1 MPDISK
7 ISDVE
12 VLSIEEVD
20 GIVKTSI
27 AKVGGLDLVSG
38 PIDTHVF
45 LLAGQSNMVGRAV
58 FDNGAGYPS
67 GTLQYPKNTG
77 ANSGYTDTTTIAAV
91 PQLLHWD
98 PDPADMGLAI
108 DFATNYIASNANT
121 RIVFIPAADG
131 GTGFVSNNWNPGNL
145 QYEHAVDA
153 TNALMA
159 ANTDWIF
166 KGILWHQGERDQNNS
181 NFANQF
187 YLMIQSM
194 REDIT
199 VADQETPFI
208 LGELVPGGNNTT
220 PLNTGV
226 LSDTPTFNYRTAL
239 VSAAGL
245 TAFDGLHFDAAS
257 LRTFG
262 FRYKDRYTKLN
273 NPYPTAEVGAAGHWI
288 FGNSN
293 QLYIDLTGSA
303 TNLSRLGTPASSV
316 AAAYNYKTGDTEIPG
331 PNTVVVGGQSTVQAR
346 GLISGIADTADMTMC
361 MVVKY
366 VADGTSEILNGNLG
380 LPSNTT
386 GGHSWFISP
395 ANDLRF
401 NERGGV
407 GARTVVPAADLV
419 SGAYYFIASSL
430 NASDAYTLICAE
442 QTAPGGLGFTQQGT
456 GSGRQVAATRDM
468 GVGNA
473 HYLSTSFGG
482 TTTVAEMI
490 FFNSVK
496 TSTELYSIADRS
508 RARMAQRGITV
519 R

>member
-12 VLSIEEVD
+12 VLSIQKVD
-20 GIVKTSI
+20 GVVKTSI
-27 AKVGGLDLVSG
+27 AKVGGLDLVTG

-77 ANSGYTDTTTIAAV
+77 ANSGYTDTTTIGAV

-108 DFATNYIASNANT
+108 DFATNYIASNSNT

-131 GTGFVSNNWNPGNL
+131 GTGFTSNNWNPGDP

-159 ANTDWIF
+159 ANPTWIF
-166 KGILWHQGERDQNNS
+166 KGILWHQGERDQANS
-181 NFANQF
+181 SFANQF

-208 LGELVPGGNNTT
+208 LGELLVGGNATT
-220 PLNTGV
+220 ALNTGV
-226 LSDTPTFNYRTAL
+226 LADTPTFNYRTAL
-239 VSAAGL
+239 VSSTGL
-245 TAFDGLHFDAAS
+245 TSFDNLHFDAAS

-273 NPYPTAEVGAAGHWI
+273 NPYPTAEVGATGHWI

-303 TNLSRLGTPASSV
+303 TNLSPLNNSGS
-316 AAAYNYKTGDTEIPG
+316 AYSFKTGDTDIPG
-331 PNTVVVGGQSTVQAR
+331 PNAPGGATVIPR
-346 GLISGIADTADMTMC
+346 GLISGIADTANMTMC

-366 VADGTSEILNGNLG
+366 VADGTGEILNGNLG
-380 LPSNTT
+380 LFGSTT

-401 NERGGV
+401 NERT
-407 GARTVVPAADLV
+407 GAGTITVVSSADLV
-419 SGAYYFIASSL
+419 SGDYYFIASSL
-430 NASDAYTLICAE
+430 DASDNYTLICAD
-442 QTAPGGLGFTQQGT
+442 QTAQGGLGFTLTGT
-456 GSGRQVAATRDM
+456 GAGRQVAARDM

-473 HYLSTSFGG
+473 HYLSTTFGG

-490 FFNSVK
+490 FFDSAK
-496 TSTELYSIADRS
+496 TSTELYAIANRS